1 MPVLQYRALWS
12 VPNAGPSV
20 STFHMQGSLPGS
32 PTATIAAAIRAFFNS
47 VATYLPNDASV
58 SFDTE
63 MTEYDEVT
71 GTLTGAEAVTPPA
84 DVTGTVSTA
93 WAGGTGVRIVWTTD
107 VIRFGRR
114 VRGATFLVPAAS
126 SVFSTAGQVLPAVVT
141 AINGYGT
148 TLIGALAGAGGSN
161 LVVWSRPQEAKEEPP
176 TPARPGAFSTV
187 STAAVSSIA
196 AQLRSRKY

>member
-1 MPVLQYRALWS
+1 MPILQYRALWS

-32 PTATIAAAIRAFFNS
+32 PTATIAAAVRAFFNS
-47 VATYLPNDASV
+47 VATYLPNDVSV
-58 SFDTE
+58 AFDTE
-63 MTEYDEVT
+63 MTEYDETT
-71 GTLTGAEAVTPPA
+71 GVLTGAEAVTPPA
-84 DVTGTVSTA
+84 LVTGSVSTA
-93 WAGGTGVRIVWTTD
+93 WAGGTGIRLVWGTD

-114 VRGATFLVPAAS
+114 VRGATFLVPAAN

-141 AINGYGT
+141 AVNGHGT

-161 LVVWSRPQEAKEEPP
+161 LVVWSRPQTVPS
-176 TPARPGAFSTV
+176 RPGAFSTV
-187 STAAVSSIA
+187 ATATTSSIA